1 MNIITDK
8 KVRFMELLNPIYKRL
23 ERFAMSIAH
32 STDEAKDIVSETVL
46 TAFEN
51 FESLKE
57 EKAFLSFLFTI
68 AYREKIK
75 YDKIYKH
82 SSYDTTLINELL
94 DHKPSPEDLTD
105 VRLLYDAIEKL
116 STKTKDAVILA
127 EIVGLS
133 HKEIAKVQ
141 NTSTAVIKV
150 RIHRGK
156 KKLASLLGVSY
167 NSVKADKTSEK
178 MLFTMEEVKP

>member
-1 MNIITDK
+1 MNSLIDK
-8 KVRFMELLNPIYKRL
+8 KVQFMELLNPLYKRL

-51 FESLKE
+51 FETLKE

-75 YDKIYKH
+75 YDKMYKH
-82 SSYDTTLINELL
+82 SSFDSSLIDELI

-105 VRLLYDAIEKL
+105 VRLLYDAIDKL

-133 HKEIAKVQ
+133 HKEIAKIQ
-141 NTSTAVIKV
+141 TTSTAVIKV
-150 RIHRGK
+150 RIYRAK
-156 KKLASLLGVSY
+156 KKLASLLGVT
-167 NSVKADKTSEK
+167 NKPAITKK
-178 MLFTMEEVKP
+178 MLFTMEEVKS